1 MTYLT
6 RHIGRALLRLS
17 LLALL
22 ALASLGAAHAG
33 STAGAPRAQAAQ
45 DDFHMFLPTISGAA
59 SVAPT
64 PDLRFDPAGWVRAP
78 GGGGSTSVRVQPS
91 TDLST
96 ATFWLEG
103 TGDGL
108 NVRFQSAADGKS
120 GTLTLTASDT
130 AAVGA
135 QTLTV
140 KGRNGDGTKTW
151 VGSLQFTVA
160 STRARTFFVDPVN
173 GSDTNKGT
181 QTKPFQTLAK
191 ALSKAQAGDTIRL
204 AAGLYT
210 DLPRTDGS
218 AERFSSARESTPSV
232 IVPAGVT
239 IIGDSN
245 DVILQAGF
253 ELDIGLVFAGAATVR
268 NVTLKGFAVGMRATQ
283 GQQSLSELQLANNL
297 NGLVL
302 SGTAQALL
310 GNSMIAMNNDSF
322 NGVLASQ
329 QAGFTMDG
337 GRIAGVQGNCATRAD
352 GIALRD
358 AARAALNNNAVLED
372 IPGNALDMRDTAQ
385 ASLTSTTIT
394 RRNLSDCAPAP
405 SVFIANSA
413 ALTTIEESETPT
425 TFSMSGGRSTVGIFV
440 ESDATQTIK
449 NSVITGHTNAG
460 ILGGAHLRLALSKSL
475 ISQNGT
481 GIDAGSTPNPSLDII
496 GAVLIAPDSVG
507 TPTSKVKRHHASV
520 RNNRFGIV
528 ITKADSSTQ
537 IDLGTL
543 AEDGSNHIF
552 GQSATG
558 VTFDPTITQFSGA
571 TVVNAVGNFWNP
583 NVQGTDGFG
592 LYPFHQKVSGLDGIA
607 RGPNFN
613 MPNGQTAIQL

>member
-22 ALASLGAAHAG
+22 ALASLGAAPAG

-59 SVAPT
+59 SAAPT
-64 PDLRFDPAGWVRAP
+64 PDLRFDPAELVVAP
-78 GGGGSTSVRVQPS
+78 GGEGSTSVRVQPS

-108 NVRFQSAADGKS
+108 NVRFQSA
-120 GTLTLTASDT
+120 
-130 AAVGA
+130 
-135 QTLTV
+135 
-140 KGRNGDGTKTW
+140 
-151 VGSLQFTVA
+151 VA

-372 IPGNALDMRDTAQ
+372 
-385 ASLTSTTIT
+385 
-394 RRNLSDCAPAP
+394 
-405 SVFIANSA
+405 
-413 ALTTIEESETPT
+413 
-425 TFSMSGGRSTVGIFV
+425 
-440 ESDATQTIK
+440 
-449 NSVITGHTNAG
+449 
-460 ILGGAHLRLALSKSL
+460 
-475 ISQNGT
+475 
-481 GIDAGSTPNPSLDII
+481 
-496 GAVLIAPDSVG
+496 
-507 TPTSKVKRHHASV
+507 
-520 RNNRFGIV
+520 
-528 ITKADSSTQ
+528 
-537 IDLGTL
+537 
-543 AEDGSNHIF
+543 
-552 GQSATG
+552 
-558 VTFDPTITQFSGA
+558 
-571 TVVNAVGNFWNP
+571 
-583 NVQGTDGFG
+583 
-592 LYPFHQKVSGLDGIA
+592 
-607 RGPNFN
+607 
-613 MPNGQTAIQL
+613 